1 MSINLEDI
9 PYNVRSSAI
18 TIVNITLLKINKSP
32 QPILNMIREGKYS
45 FNRLLPDPKHREILK
60 DDVNRLNIYSG
71 YDNSNPSEDII
82 KQRKLLAGFI
92 AMKYNEMHPTNGIFR
107 SELKGGRKSR
117 KRSNKKRKTKKM
129 KRGYFY

>member
-9 PYNVRSSAI
+9 PYEVRNSAM
-18 TIVNITLLKINKSP
+18 TIVSEILVKLNKSP

-45 FNRLLPDPKHREILK
+45 FNRLLPDEKHKKLQ
-60 DDVNRLNIYSG
+60 DDANRLNKYSG
-71 YDNSNPSEDII
+71 YDNSNPSVNISN
-82 KQRKLLAGFI
+82 QRNLLASYI
-92 AMKYNEMHPTNGIFR
+92 AMKYNEERPTSGFFR

-129 KRGYFY
+129 KRGYFN